1 VTRATRTTLQ
11 PLQQHLAE
19 QLERARARQLEE
31 ERQHREAEAWWDAYD
46 FRTALE
52 RRGELA

>member
-1 VTRATRTTLQ
+1 MTRSPRTTLQ
-11 PLQQHLAE
+11 PLQDSLLE
-19 QLERARARQLEE
+19 QLAKLHERRLEE

-46 FRTALE
+46 LRTALE